1 LLVLGAYS
9 ALERAVGESLTF
21 TKTIEVIQH
30 QKIISALCPNEKSLI
45 LPDKEAMEQSL
56 KLGESFRKYA
66 DLVMRVR
73 KHESERQ
80 IARIKSELE
89 IQENDDQHEET
100 V

>member
-9 ALERAVGESLTF
+9 AIERAVGELLAF

-45 LPDKEAMEQSL
+45 LPDEEAMEQSL

-80 IARIKSELE
+80 ISRIESKLE
-89 IQENDDQHEET
+89 NQENVDQHEET
-100 V
+100 A